1 MNLAANNDAN
11 GVTLVA
17 AEAHVRIIPSERK
30 RLPLSELASP
40 RPRKYREMPAAR
52 S

>member
-17 AEAHVRIIPSERK
+17 AEAHVRIIPSSIIRAP
-30 RLPLSELASP
+30 RIRRRAS
-40 RPRKYREMPAAR
+40 AAR
-52 S
+52 IRA